1 MSGTVKNIKNSFDEK
16 NPPKKGVASKIR
28 WARPDLVFEKTLAT
42 VIFGGITPLQDFVED
57 FERLNEDLALDEEVD
72 VLILAEG

>member
-1 MSGTVKNIKNSFDEK
+1 MSIAIKNDEKSFDSE
-16 NPPKKGVASKIR
+16 NPPKNGVASKIR